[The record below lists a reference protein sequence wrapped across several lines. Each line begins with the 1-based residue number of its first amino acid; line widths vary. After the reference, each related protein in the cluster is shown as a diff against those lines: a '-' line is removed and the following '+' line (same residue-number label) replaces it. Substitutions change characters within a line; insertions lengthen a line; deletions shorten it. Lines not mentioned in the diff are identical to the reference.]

1 MDALHPVAELVGI
14 IFTLLLIALSI
25 YQISRS
31 TRLPFTVLLVLA
43 GIAINALSDSV
54 PVLQKAE
61 AALSISPDLILFVF
75 LPALIFESSYNLDA
89 RQLRRNAIPVL
100 ALAIPGLLLS
110 TGLIGVIVWQALDID
125 LMAALLIGAI
135 LSATDPVAVIALFRQ
150 IGAPGR
156 LSTLIEGESLFNDA
170 TALVLSKILLGVLA
184 VGTLSGQALGSG
196 IIDFFVLFAGGLLF
210 GIATGYLTGQLIGW
224 LDSDPILEIGLTSVL
239 AYLAFLVAEELLHV
253 SGIMATLGA
262 GLTLG
267 TWGRLR
273 ITGSVRVYLEQF
285 WGILAFAAN
294 ALLFLLLG
302 MQVNLAALASAWDL
316 LFWVIVAML
325 VSRALVIFGLLPLV
339 SRLPTVDPIG
349 FGYRFIMFWGGLR
362 GAIALAIVLSLPD
375 YPFKE
380 MFIALVTGAV
390 LFTLLVQGLTIRPAM
405 RALKLDQ
412 PPLADR
418 LALIERDLMA
428 HQRALQRLPALQKGG
443 LFSSRVAHRLS
454 QSSHQAIA
462 RARQQINQLRQG
474 QLSSE
479 QEFNLFFLRA
489 LAEEKAY
496 YIEMYDQGHLS
507 EATARRLLTV
517 LEQQTDTLRYDHA
530 FHTVNQHRHYE
541 YIEHWLFRL
550 LGDNTPLHGLVERL
564 RISHIA
570 RYYEAVWGH
579 FQGSNHVIHSL
590 EHLARLE
597 STPPEIVNRVLK
609 QYRHWN
615 TLAMDKLHRLNHDFP
630 EFALLTQERLSR
642 RVVLLAELETTRE
655 QARLGTIPK
664 GLAEEIETDV
674 DRRLNTLRGQPIQKL
689 NDDPKLLL
697 ARVPLFAQLPPRL
710 LQRVAQKCEAITLEK
725 HEYLIRQGSQSSSL
739 FMVSRGS
746 MRLERHS
753 NGEKHRLS
761 TLLAGDSFGESAL
774 FGESLP
780 DLSVVAQT
788 PTRLY
793 TLSRSRLEHLMNED
807 EELRVLLMRSNAQQK
822 QMHSRSHD
830 ELLGQQDT

>member
-1 MDALHPVAELVGI
+1 MDALPPVAELVGI
-14 IFTLLLIALSI
+14 IFTMLLVALSI

-31 TRLPFTVLLVLA
+31 TKLPFTVLLVLA
-43 GIAINALSDSV
+43 GISITALSSSV

-89 RQLRRNAIPVL
+89 SQLRRNAVPIL
-100 ALAIPGLLLS
+100 SLAIPGLLLS
-110 TGLIGVIVWQALDID
+110 TGLIGVIVWLALDID

-150 IGAPGR
+150 VGAPAR

-184 VGTLSGQALGSG
+184 AGTLSSQALGDG
-196 IIDFFVLFAGGLLF
+196 VIDFFVLFAGGLLF

-239 AYLAFLVAEELLHV
+239 AYLAFLTAEELLHV

-273 ITGSVRVYLEQF
+273 IASSVRTYLEQF
-285 WGILAFAAN
+285 WGLLAFAAN

-302 MQVNLAALASAWDL
+302 MQVNLVELASAWDL
-316 LFWVIVAML
+316 LLWVILAMQA
-325 VSRALVIFGLLPLV
+325 SRALVIFGLLPLV
-339 SRLPTVDPIG
+339 SRLPTVEPIG
-349 FGYRFIMFWGGLR
+349 LGYRFIMFWGGLR

-375 YPFKE
+375 YPFKDL
-380 MFIALVTGAV
+380 FIALVTGAV
-390 LFTLLVQGLTIRPAM
+390 LFTLLVQGLTIKPAM
-405 RALKLDQ
+405 RAMKLDQ

-418 LALIERDLMA
+418 LALIERDLTA
-428 HQRALQRLPALQKGG
+428 HQRALQRLPALQRGG

-454 QSSHQAIA
+454 LNSHHAITQ
-462 RARQQINQLRQG
+462 ARQQIDQLRQE

-496 YIEMYDQGHLS
+496 YIEMYDLGHLS
-507 EATARRLLTV
+507 EATARRLLAI
-517 LEQQTDTLRYDHA
+517 LEQQTDTLRYDHG

-550 LGDNTPLHGLVERL
+550 LGENTPLHGLVERL
-564 RISHIA
+564 RISHIGH
-570 RYYEAVWGH
+570 YYETVWGH
-579 FQGSNHVIHSL
+579 FQGSNHVIQSL
-590 EHLARLE
+590 ERLASLE
-597 STPPEIVNRVLK
+597 STQPDIVDRVLEY
-609 QYRHWN
+609 YRHWN
-615 TLAMDKLHRLNHDFP
+615 SLAMDKLHRLNHDFP
-630 EFALLTQERLSR
+630 EFALLTQERLSK

-664 GLAEEIETDV
+664 GLADEIETDV
-674 DRRLNTLRGQPIQKL
+674 DRRLNRLRGQPIQKL
-689 NDDPKLLL
+689 NDDPALLL

-710 LQRVAQKCEAITLEK
+710 MQRVAEKCEAITLEK
-725 HEYLIRQGSQSSSL
+725 HDYLIRQGSHNSDL

-746 MRLERHS
+746 VRLERHN
-753 NGEKHRLS
+753 NGQAQRLS
-761 TLLAGDSFGESAL
+761 TLIAGDSFGESAL
-774 FGESLP
+774 LGEGRP

-793 TLSRSRLEHLMNED
+793 TLSRSRLQHLMEQD
-807 EELRVLLMRSNAQQK
+807 EELKERLLHSNAVQK
-822 QMHSRSHD
+822 RIHSRSSSA
-830 ELLGQQDT
+830 

>member
-14 IFTLLLIALSI
+14 IFTLLLVALSI

-31 TRLPFTVLLVLA
+31 TKLPFTVLLVLA
-43 GIAINALSDSV
+43 GISITALSGSV

-89 RQLRRNAIPVL
+89 SQLRRNAVPIL
-100 ALAIPGLLLS
+100 SLAIPGLLLS
-110 TGLIGVIVWQALDID
+110 TGLIGVIVWLALDID

-150 IGAPGR
+150 VGAPAR

-184 VGTLSGQALGSG
+184 AGTLSSQALGDG
-196 IIDFFVLFAGGLLF
+196 VIDFFVLFAGGLLF

-239 AYLAFLVAEELLHV
+239 AYLAFLTAEELLHV

-273 ITGSVRVYLEQF
+273 IASSVRTYLEQF
-285 WGILAFAAN
+285 WGLLAFAAN

-302 MQVNLAALASAWDL
+302 MQVNLVELASAWDL
-316 LFWVIVAML
+316 LLWVILAMQA
-325 VSRALVIFGLLPLV
+325 SRALVIFGLLPLV
-339 SRLPTVDPIG
+339 SRLPTVEPIG
-349 FGYRFIMFWGGLR
+349 LGYRFIMFWGGLR

-375 YPFKE
+375 YPFKDL
-380 MFIALVTGAV
+380 FIALVTGAV
-390 LFTLLVQGLTIRPAM
+390 LFTLLVQGLTIKPAM
-405 RALKLDQ
+405 RAMKLDQ

-418 LALIERDLMA
+418 LALIERDLTA
-428 HQRALQRLPALQKGG
+428 HQRALQRLPALQRGG

-454 QSSHQAIA
+454 LHSHHAITQ
-462 RARQQINQLRQG
+462 ARQQIDQLRQE

-496 YIEMYDQGHLS
+496 YIEIYDLGHLS
-507 EATARRLLTV
+507 EATARRLLAI
-517 LEQQTDTLRYDHA
+517 LEQQTDTLRYDHG

-550 LGDNTPLHGLVERL
+550 LGENTPLHGLVERL
-564 RISHIA
+564 RISHIGH
-570 RYYEAVWGH
+570 YYETVWGH

-590 EHLARLE
+590 ERLASLE
-597 STPPEIVNRVLK
+597 STQPDIVDRVLEY
-609 QYRHWN
+609 YRHWN
-615 TLAMDKLHRLNHDFP
+615 SLAMDKLHRLNHDFP
-630 EFALLTQERLSR
+630 EFALLTQERLSK

-664 GLAEEIETDV
+664 GLADEIETDV
-674 DRRLNTLRGQPIQKL
+674 DRRLNRLRGQPIQKL
-689 NDDPKLLL
+689 NDDPALLL

-710 LQRVAQKCEAITLEK
+710 MQRVAEKCEAITLEK
-725 HEYLIRQGSQSSSL
+725 HDYLIRQGSHNSDL

-746 MRLERHS
+746 VRLERHN
-753 NGEKHRLS
+753 NGQAQRLS
-761 TLLAGDSFGESAL
+761 TLIAGDSFGESAL
-774 FGESLP
+774 LGEGRP

-793 TLSRSRLEHLMNED
+793 TLSRSRLQHLMEQD
-807 EELRVLLMRSNAQQK
+807 EELKERLLHSNAVQK
-822 QMHSRSHD
+822 RIHSRSSSA
-830 ELLGQQDT
+830 

>member
-14 IFTLLLIALSI
+14 IFTLLLVALSI
-25 YQISRS
+25 YQVSRS
-31 TRLPFTVLLVLA
+31 TKLPFTVLLVLT
-43 GIAINALSDSV
+43 GIAITALGDSI
-54 PVLQKAE
+54 PALQKAE

-89 RQLRRNAIPVL
+89 RQLRRNAVPIL
-100 ALAIPGLLLS
+100 SLAIPGLLLS
-110 TGLIGVIVWQALDID
+110 TGLIGIIVWLALDLD
-125 LMAALLIGAI
+125 LMASLLIGAI

-156 LSTLIEGESLFNDA
+156 LSTLIEGESLLNDA

-184 VGTLSGQALGSG
+184 AGTLSSQALGNG
-196 IIDFFVLFAGGLLF
+196 VIDFIVLFAGGLLF
-210 GIATGYLTGQLIGW
+210 GVLTGYLTGQLIGW

-239 AYLAFLVAEELLHV
+239 AYLAFLIAEELLHV

-273 ITGSVRVYLEQF
+273 IASSVRIYLEQF
-285 WGILAFAAN
+285 WGVLAFTAN

-302 MQVNLAALASAWDL
+302 MQVNLVELASAWHL
-316 LFWVIVAML
+316 LIWVIMAL
-325 VSRALVIFGLLPLV
+325 LASRALVIFGLLPLV
-339 SRLPTVDPIG
+339 GRLPGQDPIG
-349 FGYRFIMFWGGLR
+349 LGYRFIMFWGGLR

-375 YPFKE
+375 YPFKDL
-380 MFIALVTGAV
+380 FIALVTGSV
-390 LFTLLVQGLTIRPAM
+390 LFTLLVQGLTIKPAM
-405 RALKLDQ
+405 RAMKLDQ

-443 LFSSRVAHRLS
+443 LFSSRIAHRLS
-454 QSSHQAIA
+454 LSSHHAIA
-462 RARQQINQLRQG
+462 KARQQINQLRQE
-474 QLSSE
+474 QLTRE

-507 EATARRLLTV
+507 ESTARRLLGI
-517 LEQQTDTLRYDHA
+517 LEQQTDSLRYDHGL
-530 FHTVNQHRHYE
+530 HKVNQHRHYE

-564 RISHIA
+564 RIAHIGH
-570 RYYEAVWGH
+570 YYEMVWGH
-579 FQGSNHVIHSL
+579 FQGSSHVIHSL
-590 EHLARLE
+590 EHLASLE
-597 STPPEIVNRVLK
+597 STRPDIVNRVVA
-609 QYRHWN
+609 QYQHWN
-615 TLAMDKLHRLNHDFP
+615 TLAVDKLHRLNNDFP
-630 EFALLTQERLSR
+630 EFALLTQERLSK

-664 GLAEEIETDV
+664 GVAEEIEKDV
-674 DRRLNTLRGQPIQKL
+674 DRRLNRLRGEPIQKL
-689 NDDPKLLL
+689 NDDPALLL
-697 ARVPLFAQLPPRL
+697 ARVPLFAQLPQRL
-710 LQRVAQKCEAITLEK
+710 IQQIAQKCEAITLEK
-725 HEYLIRQGSQSSSL
+725 HEHLIHQGSQNNSL
-739 FMVSRGS
+739 YMVSRGS
-746 MRLERHS
+746 LRLEYHS
-753 NGEKHRLS
+753 DGAEHRFS
-761 TLLAGDSFGESAL
+761 TLIAGDSFGESAL
-774 FGESLP
+774 LGEGRP

-793 TLSRSRLEHLMNED
+793 TLSRSRLQHLMEQD
-807 EELRVLLMRSNAQQK
+807 EELRAHLQHSDDEQK
-822 QMHSRSHD
+822 QIHSNS
-830 ELLGQQDT
+830 GQ

>member
-14 IFTLLLIALSI
+14 IFTLLLVALSI

-31 TRLPFTVLLVLA
+31 TKLPFTVLLVLA
-43 GIAINALSDSV
+43 GISITALSGSV

-89 RQLRRNAIPVL
+89 SQLRRNAVPIL
-100 ALAIPGLLLS
+100 SLAIPGLLLS
-110 TGLIGVIVWQALDID
+110 TGLIGVIVWLALDID

-150 IGAPGR
+150 VGAPAR

-184 VGTLSGQALGSG
+184 AGTLSSQALGDG
-196 IIDFFVLFAGGLLF
+196 VIDFFVLFAGGLLF

-239 AYLAFLVAEELLHV
+239 AYLAFLTAEELLHV

-273 ITGSVRVYLEQF
+273 IASSVRTYLEQF
-285 WGILAFAAN
+285 WGLLAFAAN

-302 MQVNLAALASAWDL
+302 MQVNLVELASAWDL
-316 LFWVIVAML
+316 LLWVILAML
-325 VSRALVIFGLLPLV
+325 ASRALVIFGLLPLV
-339 SRLPTVDPIG
+339 SRLPTVEPIG
-349 FGYRFIMFWGGLR
+349 LGYRFIMFWGGLR

-375 YPFKE
+375 YPFKDL
-380 MFIALVTGAV
+380 FIALVTGAV
-390 LFTLLVQGLTIRPAM
+390 LFTLLVQGLTIKPAM
-405 RALKLDQ
+405 RAMKLDQ

-418 LALIERDLMA
+418 LALIERDLTA
-428 HQRALQRLPALQKGG
+428 HQRALQRLPALQRGG

-454 QSSHQAIA
+454 LHSHHAITQ
-462 RARQQINQLRQG
+462 ARQQIDQLRQE

-496 YIEMYDQGHLS
+496 YIEMYDLGHLS
-507 EATARRLLTV
+507 EATARRLLAI
-517 LEQQTDTLRYDHA
+517 LEQQMDTLRYDHG

-550 LGDNTPLHGLVERL
+550 LGENTPLHGLVERL
-564 RISHIA
+564 RISHIGH
-570 RYYEAVWGH
+570 YYETVWGH
-579 FQGSNHVIHSL
+579 FQGSNHVIQSL
-590 EHLARLE
+590 EHLASLE
-597 STPPEIVNRVLK
+597 STQPDIVDRVLEY
-609 QYRHWN
+609 YRHWN
-615 TLAMDKLHRLNHDFP
+615 SLAMDKLHRLNHDFP
-630 EFALLTQERLSR
+630 EFALLTQERLSK

-664 GLAEEIETDV
+664 GLADEIETDV
-674 DRRLNTLRGQPIQKL
+674 DRRLNRLRGQPIQKL
-689 NDDPKLLL
+689 NDDPALLL

-710 LQRVAQKCEAITLEK
+710 MQRVAEKCEAITLEK
-725 HEYLIRQGSQSSSL
+725 HDYLIRQGSHNSDL

-746 MRLERHS
+746 VRLERHN
-753 NGEKHRLS
+753 NGQAQRLS
-761 TLLAGDSFGESAL
+761 TLIAGDSFGESAL
-774 FGESLP
+774 LGEGRP

-793 TLSRSRLEHLMNED
+793 TLSRSRLEHLMEQD
-807 EELRVLLMRSNAQQK
+807 EELKERLLHSNAVQK
-822 QMHSRSHD
+822 RIHSRSSSARSR
-830 ELLGQQDT
+830 

>member
-14 IFTLLLIALSI
+14 IFSLLLVALSI

-31 TRLPFTVLLVLA
+31 TQLPFTVLLVLA
-43 GIAINALSDSV
+43 GIGISALSDSV

-89 RQLRRNAIPVL
+89 RQLRHNAVPIL
-100 ALAIPGLLLS
+100 SLAIPGLLLS
-110 TGLIGVIVWQALDID
+110 TGLIGVIVWLALDID

-184 VGTLSGQALGSG
+184 AGTLSGQALGSG
-196 IIDFFVLFAGGLLF
+196 VIDFFVLFAGGLLF

-224 LDSDPILEIGLTSVL
+224 LDSDPILEIGLTSVM

-273 ITGSVRVYLEQF
+273 IASSVRVYLEQF

-302 MQVNLAALASAWDL
+302 MQVNLVELASAWDL
-316 LFWVIVAML
+316 LLWVILAML
-325 VSRALVIFGLLPLV
+325 ASRALVIFGFLPLV
-339 SRLPTVDPIG
+339 GRLPTVEPIG
-349 FGYRFIMFWGGLR
+349 LGYRFIMFWGGLR

-375 YPFKE
+375 YPFKDL
-380 MFIALVTGAV
+380 FIALVTGAV
-390 LFTLLVQGLTIRPAM
+390 LFTLLVQGLTIKPAM
-405 RALKLDQ
+405 RAMKLDQ

-418 LALIERDLMA
+418 LALLERDLTA
-428 HQRALQRLPALQKGG
+428 NQRALKRLPALQRGG

-454 QSSHQAIA
+454 LNSHHAITQ
-462 RARQQINQLRQG
+462 ARQQIAQLRQG

-496 YIEMYDQGHLS
+496 YIGMYDQGHLS
-507 EATARRLLTV
+507 EATARRLLAI
-517 LEQQTDTLRYDHA
+517 LEQQTDTLRYDHG

-564 RISHIA
+564 RIAHIGH
-570 RYYEAVWGH
+570 YYETAWGH
-579 FQGSNHVIHSL
+579 FQGSNHVIQSL
-590 EHLARLE
+590 ERLAHLE
-597 STPPEIVNRVLK
+597 STPREIVNRVLE

-615 TLAMDKLHRLNHDFP
+615 TLAMDKLHLLNHDFP
-630 EFALLTQERLSR
+630 EFALLTQERLSK

-664 GLAEEIETDV
+664 GVAEEIETDV
-674 DRRLNTLRGQPIQKL
+674 DRRLNTLRGQPIKKL
-689 NDDPKLLL
+689 NDDPELLL

-710 LQRVAQKCEAITLEK
+710 IRRVAQECEAITLEK
-725 HEYLIRQGSQSSSL
+725 HEYLIRQGSHNSNL

-746 MRLERHS
+746 LRLERHS
-753 NGEKHRLS
+753 DGEAHRLS
-761 TLLAGDSFGESAL
+761 TLIAGDSFGESAL
-774 FGESLP
+774 LDEGRP

-793 TLSRSRLEHLMNED
+793 TLSRSRLEHLMDQN
-807 EELRVLLMRSNAQQK
+807 EELRELVMHSNALQK
-822 QMHSRSHD
+822 QLHSRASGD
-830 ELLGQQDT
+830 Q